1 VLWVFETY
9 LPSIFVPLSVE
20 LWLFIGVQVPYVHSV
35 SSPSFI
41 YAYNSTYPQDFR
53 QNYKKRLEVVMWGSN
68 CILQIILC
76 EGSNFQYYLA
86 SPALLYREIS

>member
-1 VLWVFETY
+1 
-9 LPSIFVPLSVE
+9 
-20 LWLFIGVQVPYVHSV
+20 
-35 SSPSFI
+35 
-41 YAYNSTYPQDFR
+41 
-53 QNYKKRLEVVMWGSN
+53 MWGSN